1 MANLNDKLRLNMVV
15 KDGVGKLRGEPV
27 NMVNLRDLKEPRV
40 VVNDGAKRKGKI
52 LISILLTNIV
62 RML

>member
-40 VVNDGAKRKGKI
+40 VVNGGAKRKGKI